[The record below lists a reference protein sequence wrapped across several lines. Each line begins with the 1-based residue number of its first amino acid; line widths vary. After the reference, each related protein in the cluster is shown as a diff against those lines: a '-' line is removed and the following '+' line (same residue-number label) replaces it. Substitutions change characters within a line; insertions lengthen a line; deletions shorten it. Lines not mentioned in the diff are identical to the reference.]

1 MIISIYKCDLCKKE
15 YRDAKDIYEA
25 KNGLCMDI
33 KGLLKM
39 RYKVNE
45 TCTECFEAVRIGVQ
59 TVIQSAT
66 K

>member
-1 MIISIYKCDLCKKE
+1 MIINVYKCDLCKKE
-15 YRDAKDIYEA
+15 FRDAKDIYEA

-39 RYKVNE
+39 RYKVSE
-45 TCTECFEAVRIGVQ
+45 ACTECFNIVRSGIHEAISA
-59 TVIQSAT
+59 VI